1 LINQIVTNIATREF
15 ARALKFEEGVIP
27 ELPFCSDEKTR
38 LLYMHIP
45 FCEELCP
52 YCSFHRI
59 TFTEP
64 LTRKYFKALRR
75 EINLYQGK
83 GYKFKGIYVGGGTPT
98 VLIDELAETLLLARE
113 IFPVQDISVETNPN
127 HLTSNNIE
135 ILQQSGVQRLSV
147 GVQTFNDDMLK
158 KIGRYEKY
166 GSGEIIAE
174 RLKNTQGCFDTL
186 NADMIFNFPGQTP
199 QMLNEDLTILLNLNM
214 EQTTFYPLMV
224 SAITQGIMEKTIG
237 AVDFKGEQKLYEL
250 IVRRLEK
257 NYDFSSAWCF
267 SRKKALSGVPSDRSR
282 RLPVITRPSA
292 NEACPRP
299 DWEDAFLPQLEPGD
313 SKSRGID
320 EYVVDYDEYAGLG
333 SGAIGYLHGTCYSN
347 TFDIAEY
354 IASLEQ
360 GRLPLKASRK
370 FDLHDQMSYD
380 FLMKLFS
387 TKLDITALQEKY
399 NGKFLKTLWKE
410 IAAFEIVRAFRYFPP
425 YLHLTPRGH
434 YLWVIMMREFFIAVN
449 NFREY
454 CRKQANII

>member
-1 LINQIVTNIATREF
+1 MINQIVTKIAKREF
-15 ARALKFEEGVIP
+15 TRALKFEDGILP
-27 ELPFCSDEKTR
+27 ELSSCHDEKQR
-38 LLYMHIP
+38 LLYLHIP

-52 YCSFHRI
+52 YCSFHRV
-59 TFTEP
+59 TFNEP

-75 EINLYQGK
+75 EIKIYQEK

-98 VLIDELAETLLLARE
+98 VLIDELAETLHLARE
-113 IFPVQDISVETNPN
+113 IFPIQDISVETNPN
-127 HLTSNNIE
+127 HLNSKNIE

-147 GVQTFNDDMLK
+147 GVQTFNDDLLK

-166 GSGEIIAE
+166 GSGEEIAQK
-174 RLKNTQGCFDTL
+174 LKNTQGCFDTL
-186 NADMIFNFPGQTP
+186 NADMIFNFPGQTL
-199 QMLNEDLTILLNLNM
+199 QMLDEDLAILLNLNM
-214 EQTTFYPLMV
+214 EQITYYPLMV
-224 SAITQGIMEKTIG
+224 SSITQETMGKTIG
-237 AVDFKGEQKLYEL
+237 VVDFRGEQKLYEL

-267 SRKKALSGVPSDRSR
+267 SRKKALSGA
-282 RLPVITRPSA
+282 LLITRPPASA
-292 NEACPRP
+292 TCPRL
-299 DWEDAFLPQLEPGD
+299 DRGDEFLPRLKPED

-333 SGAIGYLHGTCYSN
+333 SGAIGYMHGTCYCN
-347 TFDIAEY
+347 TFDIEGY
-354 IASLEQ
+354 IASL
-360 GRLPLKASRK
+360 GKNRLPLQASRK

-387 TKLDITALQEKY
+387 TKLDIDAMQNKY
-399 NGKFLKTLWKE
+399 SGQFLRTMWKE
-410 IAAFEIVRAFRYFPP
+410 IAAFEIVRAFRYFHI
-425 YLHLTPRGH
+425 YLHLTPRGR

>member
-1 LINQIVTNIATREF
+1 LINQIVTKIAKREF
-15 ARALKFEEGVIP
+15 ARSLKFEEGI
-27 ELPFCSDEKTR
+27 LPKLPSSGDEKPR

-59 TFTEP
+59 AFTEP

-75 EINLYQGK
+75 EIKLYQEK

-98 VLIDELAETLLLARE
+98 VLIDELAETLHLARE
-113 IFPVQDISVETNPN
+113 IFPIKDISVETNPN
-127 HLTSNNIE
+127 HLTAKNIE
-135 ILQQSGVQRLSV
+135 ILQQSGINRLSV
-147 GVQTFNDDMLK
+147 GVQTFNDDLLK

-166 GSGEIIAE
+166 GSGEVIAQ

-186 NADMIFNFPGQTP
+186 NADMIFNFPEQTP
-199 QMLNEDLTILLNLNM
+199 KMLDEDLVILLNLNM
-214 EQTTFYPLMV
+214 DQTTFYPLMV
-224 SAITQGIMEKTIG
+224 SSITQETMRKTIG
-237 AVDFKGEQKLYEL
+237 AVDFSGEQKLYEL

-267 SRKKALSGVPSDRSR
+267 SRKKAL
-282 RLPVITRPSA
+282 
-292 NEACPRP
+292 
-299 DWEDAFLPQLEPGD
+299 
-313 SKSRGID
+313 ID

-370 FDLHDQMSYD
+370 FNLHDQMSYD

-387 TKLDITALQEKY
+387 TKLDIEALQEKY

-454 CRKQANII
+454 CRKQAGIL

>member
-1 LINQIVTNIATREF
+1 
-15 ARALKFEEGVIP
+15 
-27 ELPFCSDEKTR
+27 
-38 LLYMHIP
+38 MHIP

-75 EINLYQGK
+75 EIKIYQEK
-83 GYKFKGIYVGGGTPT
+83 GYKFKEIYVGGGTPT
-98 VLIDELAETLLLARE
+98 VLIDELAETLHLARE
-113 IFPVQDISVETNPN
+113 IFPIQAISVETNPN
-127 HLTSNNIE
+127 HLNSKNIE
-135 ILQQSGVQRLSV
+135 ILQQSGVNRLSV
-147 GVQTFNDDMLK
+147 GVQTFNDDLLK

-166 GSGEIIAE
+166 GSGKDIAQK
-174 RLKNTQGCFDTL
+174 LKNTQGCFDTL
-186 NADMIFNFPGQTP
+186 NADMIFNFPGQTS
-199 QMLNEDLTILLNLNM
+199 QMLNEDLAILLNLNM
-214 EQTTFYPLMV
+214 DQTTFYPLMV
-224 SAITQGIMEKTIG
+224 SSITQETMGKTIG
-237 AVDFKGEQKLYEL
+237 AVDFRSEQKLYEL
-250 IVRRLEK
+250 IVQRLEK

-267 SRKKALSGVPSDRSR
+267 SRKKAL
-282 RLPVITRPSA
+282 
-292 NEACPRP
+292 
-299 DWEDAFLPQLEPGD
+299 
-313 SKSRGID
+313 ID

-333 SGAIGYLHGTCYSN
+333 SGAIGYMHGTCYSN

-354 IASLEQ
+354 IASLEKN
-360 GRLPLKASRK
+360 RLPLKASRS

-380 FLMKLFS
+380 FMMKLFS

-454 CRKQANII
+454 CRKQAGII

>member
-1 LINQIVTNIATREF
+1 LINQIVTNIAKREF
-15 ARALKFEEGVIP
+15 ARALKFEEGILP
-27 ELPFCSDEKTR
+27 ELPSCHDEKPR

-52 YCSFHRI
+52 YCSFHRVN
-59 TFTEP
+59 FNES
-64 LTRKYFKALRR
+64 LTRKYFNALRR
-75 EINLYQGK
+75 EIKLYQEK
-83 GYKFKGIYVGGGTPT
+83 GYNFNGVYVGGGTPT
-98 VLIDELAETLLLARE
+98 VLIDELAESLRLTRE
-113 IFPVQDISVETNPN
+113 IFPIQAISVETNPD
-127 HLTSNNIE
+127 HLISRNIE

-147 GVQTFNDDMLK
+147 GVQTFNNELLK

-166 GSGEIIAE
+166 GSGEVIAE

-186 NADMIFNFPGQTP
+186 NADMIFNFPGQTF
-199 QMLNEDLTILLNLNM
+199 QMLDEDLAILLNLNM
-214 EQTTFYPLMV
+214 DQTTFYPLMA
-224 SAITQGIMEKTIG
+224 SAITQDMMGKTIG
-237 AVDFKGEQKLYEL
+237 TVDFKGEQKLYEL

-267 SRKKALSGVPSDRSR
+267 SRKKAL
-282 RLPVITRPSA
+282 
-292 NEACPRP
+292 
-299 DWEDAFLPQLEPGD
+299 
-313 SKSRGID
+313 ID
-320 EYVVDYDEYAGLG
+320 EYVVDFEEYAGLG

-370 FDLHDQMSYD
+370 FNLHDQMSYD

-387 TKLDITALQEKY
+387 TKLNIDALQKKY
-399 NGKFLKTLWKE
+399 DGKFLKTLWKE

-434 YLWVIMMREFFIAVN
+434 YLWVIMMREFFISVN

>member
-1 LINQIVTNIATREF
+1 MINQIVTNIAKREF
-15 ARALKFEEGVIP
+15 ARALKFEEGVLP
-27 ELPFCSDEKTR
+27 ELPSCNDEKPR

-75 EINLYQGK
+75 EIKIYQEK
-83 GYKFKGIYVGGGTPT
+83 GYKFKEIYVGGGTPT
-98 VLIDELAETLLLARE
+98 VLIDELAETLHLARE
-113 IFPVQDISVETNPN
+113 IFPIQAISVETNPN
-127 HLTSNNIE
+127 HLNSKNIE
-135 ILQQSGVQRLSV
+135 ILQQSGVNRLSV
-147 GVQTFNDDMLK
+147 GVQTFNDDLLK

-166 GSGEIIAE
+166 GSGEDIAQK
-174 RLKNTQGCFDTL
+174 LKNTQGCFDTL
-186 NADMIFNFPGQTP
+186 NADMIFNFPGQTS
-199 QMLNEDLTILLNLNM
+199 QMLNEDLAILLNLNM
-214 EQTTFYPLMV
+214 DQTTFYPLMV
-224 SAITQGIMEKTIG
+224 SSITQETMGKTIG
-237 AVDFKGEQKLYEL
+237 AVDFRSEQKLYEL
-250 IVRRLEK
+250 IVQRLEK

-267 SRKKALSGVPSDRSR
+267 SRKKAL
-282 RLPVITRPSA
+282 
-292 NEACPRP
+292 
-299 DWEDAFLPQLEPGD
+299 
-313 SKSRGID
+313 ID

-333 SGAIGYLHGTCYSN
+333 SGAIGYMHGTCYSN

-354 IASLEQ
+354 IASLEKN
-360 GRLPLKASRK
+360 RLPLKASRS

-380 FLMKLFS
+380 FMMKLFS

-454 CRKQANII
+454 CRKQAGII